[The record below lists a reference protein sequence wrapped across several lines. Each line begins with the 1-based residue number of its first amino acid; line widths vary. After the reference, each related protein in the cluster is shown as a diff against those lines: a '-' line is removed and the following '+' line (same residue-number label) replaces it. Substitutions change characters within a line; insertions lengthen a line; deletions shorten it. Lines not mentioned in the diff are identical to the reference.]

1 MKKVVVVG
9 GGHSACE
16 AGWAIARK
24 GVDVLMITLDAGALG
39 RVSCNPSVGGIAK
52 GHLVYEV
59 EAFGGV
65 EPIIADRAS
74 LQYRILNKK
83 KGSVVW
89 GLRAQIDRGL
99 YEREM
104 TDFISGVKNIEI
116 IEDEV
121 IDIIT
126 EAKRVRGII
135 ARKAGEI
142 VCDAVVITT
151 GTFLNGKLYRGED
164 VWEGG
169 RLGEA
174 SSSGLERFFKRE
186 GIEIGRLKTGTPS
199 RIFWRSIDIDRLIRQ
214 DGERGILNFNYE
226 FVREEQLPCYIA
238 KTNRK
243 VNEIIQKNINRSPL
257 YEGRIKGI
265 GPRYCPSIEDKVVRF
280 SDKDS
285 HIIFLEPEGWDDDK
299 CYVNGLSSSLP
310 EDVQD
315 EVVHSIEGLENAEV
329 ASFGYA
335 VEYDYVDPIQL
346 KPSLELKTIKGIF
359 LAGQINGT
367 SGYEEAS
374 AQGMIAGVN
383 SANKVLGR
391 EPLVLRRDEAYIGV
405 LIDDLVTKGV
415 DEPYRLFTSRAE
427 WRLNLSQYSAR
438 LRLTEV
444 AYKENLVDRN
454 KLNWVEKLRKNF
466 NKEMKVLEK
475 SRVKFGEKEI
485 SGIDYIKRDANSIEK
500 LYDKS
505 DNYRQLLSILVFEEI
520 RYEHYRKNMANMLE
534 EAKWLMVIDLDDI
547 NYDVV
552 DGLSSESRERLKKV
566 KPANLD
572 QASRIPGIRPSDI
585 ISLIIHR
592 RKTKRDAKK
601 SGVS

>member
-174 SSSGLERFFKRE
+174 SSRGLERFFKRE
-186 GIEIGRLKTGTPS
+186 GIEVGRLKTGTPP

-315 EVVHSIEGLENAEV
+315 EVIHSIEGLENAEV

-346 KPSLELKTIKGIF
+346 KPSLELKTIEGIF

>member
-466 NKEMKVLEK
+466 NKEMKVLGK